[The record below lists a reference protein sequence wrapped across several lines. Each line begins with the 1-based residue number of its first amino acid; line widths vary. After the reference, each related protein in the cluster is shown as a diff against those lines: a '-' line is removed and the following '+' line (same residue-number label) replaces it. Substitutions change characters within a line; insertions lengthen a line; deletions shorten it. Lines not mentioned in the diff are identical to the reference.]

1 MGERGVTV
9 AAALKPLS
17 CVLSLSTPG
26 DPTPSMYHPA
36 STAIHSYPQLSTAIH
51 SYPQLS
57 AVTWPSGLCLNYGR
71 YAGYAGYAGYPSPP
85 LVRGR

>member
-36 STAIHSYPQLSTAIH
+36 STAIHSYPQLSAAIRGH
-51 SYPQLS
+51 VAIGAVPQLRE
-57 AVTWPSGLCLNYGR
+57 VCGLCGL
-71 YAGYAGYAGYPSPP
+71 
-85 LVRGR
+85 